1 MQCPHCGLE
10 NISSAIYC
18 EQCGTPL
25 NIPPYTPE
33 PHAPQTDYSEY
44 DAPPPPPLNGNGTPP
59 KYNGLLPPPPPV
71 EYGSY
76 AMQPQTF
83 THGKIT
89 PGLSIF
95 SAILYFTGA
104 LIAAFGL
111 LGTIATLGTKS
122 LNKSIGLL
130 LSIALLLASI
140 LVFIRIRRRFT
151 TLRWWQRILWILAAT
166 VAGFIALVVVALIVP
181 DQSVTTFSVGFAFI
195 LYGLVWAAIAVW

>member
-1 MQCPHCGLE
+1 MRCPHCGLE

-25 NIPPYTPE
+25 NIQPYTPE
-33 PHAPQTDYSEY
+33 PHEPQTGYSEY

-59 KYNGLLPPPPPV
+59 EYNRLLPSPPPV

-76 AMQPQTF
+76 TMQPQTF
-83 THGKIT
+83 TPGKIT
-89 PGLSIF
+89 PSLGIF

-111 LGTIATLGTKS
+111 LATIATLGTKS
-122 LNKSIGLL
+122 LNKSTGLL

-166 VAGFIALVVVALIVP
+166 VAGFMALVVVAIIAP
-181 DQSVTTFSVGFAFI
+181 DQSVTSFSVGFAFI